1 MLHRL
6 GLGVVKRIKPTPF
19 QGHVVTFMADS
30 NLGRLHMD
38 AEALLRVS
46 PEELAQAL
54 LDRRRLL
61 KDQLPTVIRTL
72 EAEEQNLAP
81 KVTRAVENHKRAN
94 DVVAKLKSTRDSS
107 QKVAH
112 GLLPKVRGH
121 RDSLVES
128 GGMVSLDPDWKKE
141 KLFEELDEIED
152 SIQTSA
158 LDHKAEK
165 KMIDRRKKLIELN
178 EKWLKERRDL
188 NPEMVDYID
197 SRREMSHLFK
207 TADKSHRDMIK
218 AVEKAQPL
226 HEKKVTM
233 QAEIREIRRVLDRA
247 KELLAQSDDA
257 ISHWERRLKDGDGE
271 LGLGFADLLVAKKR
285 VAEGGDSTFARK
297 IKPDNQKRGKNNPR
311 KGKSNKTKNPAKAD
325 SEKKVVESA
334 PESPTPAAKK
344 AEAPSHGGEEE

>member
-1 MLHRL
+1 
-6 GLGVVKRIKPTPF
+6 
-19 QGHVVTFMADS
+19 MADS

-297 IKPDNQKRGKNNPR
+297 IKPDNKKRGKNNPR

-325 SEKKVVESA
+325 SEKKVVESG

>member
-1 MLHRL
+1 M
-6 GLGVVKRIKPTPF
+6 
-19 QGHVVTFMADS
+19 TFMADS

-178 EKWLKERRDL
+178 EKWLKERRDM

-297 IKPDNQKRGKNNPR
+297 IKPDNKKRGKNNPR

>member
-1 MLHRL
+1 M
-6 GLGVVKRIKPTPF
+6 KRIKPTPF

-165 KMIDRRKKLIELN
+165 KMIDRRKKLIEQN
-178 EKWLKERRDL
+178 EKWLKERRDM

>member
-1 MLHRL
+1 
-6 GLGVVKRIKPTPF
+6 VKRIKPTPF

-297 IKPDNQKRGKNNPR
+297 IKPDNKKRGKNNPR

>member
-1 MLHRL
+1 M
-6 GLGVVKRIKPTPF
+6 
-19 QGHVVTFMADS
+19 TFMADS

-72 EAEEQNLAP
+72 EAEEQHLAP

-165 KMIDRRKKLIELN
+165 KMIDRRKKLIEQN
-178 EKWLKERRDL
+178 EKWLKERRDM

-297 IKPDNQKRGKNNPR
+297 IKPDNKKRGKNNPR

-334 PESPTPAAKK
+334 SESPTPAAKK

>member
-1 MLHRL
+1 M
-6 GLGVVKRIKPTPF
+6 
-19 QGHVVTFMADS
+19 TFMADS

-257 ISHWERRLKDGDGE
+257 INHWERRLKDGDGE

-297 IKPDNQKRGKNNPR
+297 IKPDNKKRGKNNPR

>member
-1 MLHRL
+1 M
-6 GLGVVKRIKPTPF
+6 
-19 QGHVVTFMADS
+19 TFMARS

-38 AEALLRVS
+38 AETLLRVS

-54 LDRRRLL
+54 LNRRRLL

-81 KVTRAVENHKRAN
+81 KVDRAVENHKRAN
-94 DVVAKLKSTRDSS
+94 DIVAKLKSTRDSS

-141 KLFEELDEIED
+141 KLFEELDDIED

-165 KMIDRRKKLIELN
+165 KMIDRRKKLIEQN
-178 EKWLKERRDL
+178 EKWLKERRQM
-188 NPEMVDYID
+188 NPEMADYVD

-226 HEKKVTM
+226 HEKKVAM

-257 ISHWERRLKDGDGE
+257 IGHWERRLKDGFGE
-271 LGLGFADLLVAKKR
+271 LGLGFTDLLAAKKR

-297 IKPDNQKRGKNNPR
+297 TKPNNQKKGKNSPR
-311 KGKSNKTKNPAKAD
+311 KGKSNKSKQPAKVG
-325 SEKKVVESA
+325 SGKKSVESVSEPTA
-334 PESPTPAAKK
+334 PAVEAAD
-344 AEAPSHGGEEE
+344 APSRGGEEE

>member
-1 MLHRL
+1 M
-6 GLGVVKRIKPTPF
+6 KRIKPTPF

-178 EKWLKERRDL
+178 EKWLKERRDM

-297 IKPDNQKRGKNNPR
+297 IKPDNKKRGKNNPR

-344 AEAPSHGGEEE
+344 AEVPSHGGEEE

>member
-1 MLHRL
+1 VLHRL

-165 KMIDRRKKLIELN
+165 KMIDRRKKLIEQN
-178 EKWLKERRDL
+178 EKWLKERRDM

>member
-1 MLHRL
+1 M
-6 GLGVVKRIKPTPF
+6 KRIKPTPF

-297 IKPDNQKRGKNNPR
+297 IKPDNKKRGKNNPR

>member
-1 MLHRL
+1 M
-6 GLGVVKRIKPTPF
+6 
-19 QGHVVTFMADS
+19 TFMADS

-178 EKWLKERRDL
+178 EKWLKERRDM

-297 IKPDNQKRGKNNPR
+297 IKPDNKKRGKNNPR
-311 KGKSNKTKNPAKAD
+311 KGKSNKTKNPTKAD

-334 PESPTPAAKK
+334 SESPTPAAKK

>member
-1 MLHRL
+1 
-6 GLGVVKRIKPTPF
+6 
-19 QGHVVTFMADS
+19 MADS

-297 IKPDNQKRGKNNPR
+297 IKPDNKKRGKNNPR

-344 AEAPSHGGEEE
+344 AEVPSHGGEEE

>member
-1 MLHRL
+1 M
-6 GLGVVKRIKPTPF
+6 KRIKPTPF

-297 IKPDNQKRGKNNPR
+297 IKPDNKKRGKNNPR
-311 KGKSNKTKNPAKAD
+311 KGKSNKTKNPTKAD

-334 PESPTPAAKK
+334 SESPTPAAKK

>member
-1 MLHRL
+1 M
-6 GLGVVKRIKPTPF
+6 
-19 QGHVVTFMADS
+19 TFMADS

-257 ISHWERRLKDGDGE
+257 ISHWERRLKDGGGE
-271 LGLGFADLLVAKKR
+271 LGLGFTDLLVAKKR

-297 IKPDNQKRGKNNPR
+297 IKPDNKKRGKNNPR

>member
-1 MLHRL
+1 
-6 GLGVVKRIKPTPF
+6 
-19 QGHVVTFMADS
+19 
-30 NLGRLHMD
+30 MD

-54 LDRRRLL
+54 LNRRRLL

-72 EAEEQNLAP
+72 EAEEQNLSP
-81 KVTRAVENHKRAN
+81 KVDRAVENHKRAN
-94 DVVAKLKSTRDSS
+94 DIVAKLKSTRDSS

-141 KLFEELDEIED
+141 KLFEELDDIED

-165 KMIDRRKKLIELN
+165 KMIDRRKKLIGQN
-178 EKWLKERRDL
+178 EKWLKERRQM
-188 NPEMVDYID
+188 NPEMVDYVD

-226 HEKKVTM
+226 HEKKVAM
-233 QAEIREIRRVLDRA
+233 QAEIRDIRRVLDRA

-257 ISHWERRLKDGDGE
+257 IGHWERRLKDGFGE
-271 LGLGFADLLVAKKR
+271 LGLGFTDLLAAKRR

-297 IKPDNQKRGKNNPR
+297 TKPNNQNRGKNKTR
-311 KGKSNKTKNPAKAD
+311 KGNSNKSKPTKAD
-325 SEKKVVESA
+325 SDKKTVETA
-334 PESPTPAAKK
+334 PQSPAPAV
-344 AEAPSHGGEEE
+344 ETTDAPSSRGEEE

>member
-1 MLHRL
+1 
-6 GLGVVKRIKPTPF
+6 
-19 QGHVVTFMADS
+19 MADS

-165 KMIDRRKKLIELN
+165 KMIDRRKKLIEQN
-178 EKWLKERRDL
+178 EKWLKERRDM

-297 IKPDNQKRGKNNPR
+297 IKPDNKKRGKNNPR

>member
-1 MLHRL
+1 M
-6 GLGVVKRIKPTPF
+6 
-19 QGHVVTFMADS
+19 TFMADS

-297 IKPDNQKRGKNNPR
+297 IKPDNKKRGKNNPR